1 MRAAD
6 AAETKED
13 DPSFA
18 RLSPRLRLLRCAA
31 LYGANASGKSNLV
44 EAMFFARSSIV
55 APPPTKDATIAVQPF
70 RSDLMRD
77 EPSSFEFYLFAA
89 GRVYGY
95 QFLLTRR
102 EVVSESLTEVSL
114 SDPSDEEMIFRRDG
128 SNFSFSHEFK
138 RSVDDPKFLDYV
150 AKGTR
155 ANQLFLN
162 EAHERD
168 LSMVDPVYQWFARTL
183 VIINPET
190 RYGPLVEDAEREPSF
205 KEFLRGVLGWADTGI
220 VGVDTRRRK
229 VEEPIKKDIDAFRKN
244 KRIRQLLQ
252 QGVGVRSRSRD
263 TFVETEDGQAE
274 ILSLHFQHRLGAG
287 TEVLDAEDESDGTLR
302 LLDLAPMLYLAKEYT
317 PVYVVDELDR
327 SLHTLLAQR
336 LIERF
341 VAETFAA
348 SGKSAPQLVFTTHD
362 TNLLDCR
369 RLGPES
375 VWFAEKNQYGAS
387 EFYSLAEYNPE
398 QLQSMCGSLEKGY
411 LQGRFGGI
419 PFLGDPERLG
429 WLQSRRPGSLEE

>member
-1 MRAAD
+1 MRASD
-6 AAETKED
+6 TAEVD
-13 DPSFA
+13 DPAFA

-44 EAMFFARSSIV
+44 EAMHFARHSIIT
-55 APPPTKDATIAVQPF
+55 PPMTKDASISVQPF
-70 RSDLMRD
+70 RHDESRD
-77 EPSSFEFYLFAA
+77 QPSKFEFYLFAS

-95 QFLLTRR
+95 QFSLTRR
-102 EVVSESLTEVSL
+102 EIVFEELTAVSLT
-114 SDPSDEEMIFRRDG
+114 DPSDEQMVFRREG
-128 SNFSFSHEFK
+128 HVFTFSDEFR
-138 RSVDDPKFLDYV
+138 RSVDDPKFLNYV

-168 LSMVDPVYQWFARTL
+168 LAMLEPVYRWFESTL
-183 VIINPET
+183 VIIGPET
-190 RYGPLVEDAEREPSF
+190 RYGPLVEDAEREPTF
-205 KEFLRGVLGWADTGI
+205 KEFLRGILEWADTGI
-220 VGVDTRRRK
+220 VGIDTRRRK
-229 VEEPIKKDIDAFRKN
+229 VEEPIKKEIDAFRRN
-244 KRIRQLLQ
+244 KRVRQLLQ
-252 QGVGVRSRSRD
+252 QGIGGRSRSRD
-263 TFVETEDGQAE
+263 ALIEAEDGQAE

-287 TEVLDAEDESDGTLR
+287 TEMLDVEDESDGTIR
-302 LLDLAPMLYLAKEYT
+302 LLDLAPMLYLAKEHA

-341 VAETFAA
+341 IAETGAA
-348 SGKSAPQLVFTTHD
+348 GDNLVPQLIFTTHD

-375 VWFAEKNQYGAS
+375 IWFAEKNRSGAS
-387 EFYSLAEYNPE
+387 EFYSLAEYKPE
-398 QLQSMCGSLEKGY
+398 QLRLMCGSLEKGY

-419 PFLGDPERLG
+419 PFLGNPEMLG
-429 WLQSRRPGSLEE
+429 WLGRGESGLGKK